1 MLRKLFWVF
10 TMVAAA
16 CAASSLVERQHAKHR
31 RELWAEATD
40 NVA

>member
-10 TMVAAA
+10 TIVAAA
-16 CAASSLVERQHAKHR
+16 CAASGLVDRRRAKER

-40 NVA
+40 QV